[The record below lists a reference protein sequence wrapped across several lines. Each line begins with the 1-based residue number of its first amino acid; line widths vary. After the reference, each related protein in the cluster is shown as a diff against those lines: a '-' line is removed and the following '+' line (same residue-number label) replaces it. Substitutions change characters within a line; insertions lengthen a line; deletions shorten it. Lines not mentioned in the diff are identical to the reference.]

1 MPLCLCDASKKQA
14 KERALDMEAA
24 TEKMIFFEEA
34 TGVQTEKVMRAY
46 RRRRLVA
53 ARSTL
58 LPRATVA
65 MLSHGISYLLVDSF
79 VSYYLVE
86 LGFHVSIPS
95 SIPNKA
101 FVSAKSQLCSTN
113 GRHPSIPTHTD
124 HVTKAAPTNIPF

>member
-1 MPLCLCDASKKQA
+1 
-14 KERALDMEAA
+14 
-24 TEKMIFFEEA
+24 
-34 TGVQTEKVMRAY
+34 MRAY

-53 ARSTL
+53 TMSTL

-65 MLSHGISYLLVDSF
+65 TLSHSISCLLADSF

-101 FVSAKSQLCSTN
+101 FVSTN
-113 GRHPSIPTHTD
+113 GRHP
-124 HVTKAAPTNIPF
+124 